1 MWEYCK
7 TAMGLPDPSVRCS
20 YQVSSFVLVTSTLSG
35 QHSHLLRCHLTAGV
49 EEMKAEE
56 QVPTVT
62 PPAPAS
68 AKAKRKA
75 ALSKANAEGPKG
87 GLLDAFTGPPP
98 AAAQAQ
104 PETVKESPKRPDE
117 PAATPAA
124 PSPDKVSIPSNNT
137 HAQMRL

>member
-1 MWEYCK
+1 MRYQLLAGAKERK
-7 TAMGLPDPSVRCS
+7 AGE
-20 YQVSSFVLVTSTLSG
+20 QVSS
-35 QHSHLLRCHLTAGV
+35 
-49 EEMKAEE
+49 
-56 QVPTVT
+56 VT

-104 PETVKESPKRPDE
+104 PETVKESPKQPPVR
-117 PAATPAA
+117 AAPPAA
-124 PSPDKVSIPSNNT
+124 PSPEKVSIAS
-137 HAQMRL
+137 

>member
-1 MWEYCK
+1 MI
-7 TAMGLPDPSVRCS
+7 
-20 YQVSSFVLVTSTLSG
+20 
-35 QHSHLLRCHLTAGV
+35 AGA
-49 EEMKAEE
+49 EERKAEE
-56 QVPTVT
+56 QVPSVT
-62 PPAPAS
+62 PLAPAS

-104 PETVKESPKRPDE
+104 PETVKESPKRPLV

-124 PSPDKVSIPSNNT
+124 PSPEKVSIPSKVT
-137 HAQMRL
+137 CTDEAM